1 MSSTY
6 CNVKESDGECQV
18 RKQPAPWNHIVESGW
33 NNQISRR
40 VATDYRVELTIAETR
55 SSCIAVFE
63 SSRRMVEDAT
73 VVRRSL
79 ERGLDP
85 SRRATSRHL
94 AALVYKEAARIAY
107 IYSGHS
113 IRIPTDCVFVRSY
126 SAMQKCSVR
135 VCL

>member
-1 MSSTY
+1 
-6 CNVKESDGECQV
+6 
-18 RKQPAPWNHIVESGW
+18 
-33 NNQISRR
+33 
-40 VATDYRVELTIAETR
+40 
-55 SSCIAVFE
+55 
-63 SSRRMVEDAT
+63 MVEDAT

-113 IRIPTDCVFVRSY
+113 IRIPTDCVFVLRH
-126 SAMQKCSVR
+126 AEVQCASVPLVPIRAGISNRQPIPGPALSVYCR
-135 VCL
+135 VVFVENCHSLTNSFVYDFERFFFCLVKKF